1 MHCCYRTFRLLAVAV
16 AALGFA
22 TAAHAQQAT
31 NAQPPAGAVPSPAPD
46 AQPIAAPG
54 ASPIAG
60 AGSPALVAGPG
71 GMSAEGPTEP
81 TTLSANPA
89 SAAKPKDSTAAS
101 YGLAFRWRYLM
112 IPGWYL
118 KVFTEKNVPLYTP
131 GSFALE
137 GFRRKLLSEDPV
149 AGSRTLW
156 ELAFAVG
163 YQDLSPPDGYWLG
176 KGKDPVQD
184 TDLVQVRGLSLITLD
199 MTFVMRQYFTR
210 YFGIHYGAGLGLGI
224 VRGKVLRASATC
236 DPDPVTGQC
245 TKPYT
250 VRNSAGQQICDAG
263 GNCNEDPKRGATLS
277 GTEGVP
283 DKGPTDPHR
292 FEETGVPPALPI
304 LNLLVGIDGRIP
316 IPQTDQVIDIRL
328 EGGLFDIFGFFVGF
342 SAGYQM

>member
-31 NAQPPAGAVPSPAPD
+31 NAQAPAGATYTPAPG
-46 AQPIAAPG
+46 AQPIAGPA
-54 ASPIAG
+54 
-60 AGSPALVAGPG
+60 SPALVAGPG

-89 SAAKPKDSTAAS
+89 SAAKPRDPNAAS

-112 IPGWYL
+112 VPGWYL
-118 KVFTEKNVPLYTP
+118 KVFTEKNVGLYTP
-131 GSFALE
+131 GSIALE
-137 GFRRKLLSEDPV
+137 GFRRKLLSEDPA

-184 TDLVQVRGLSLITLD
+184 ADLVQVRGLSIITLD

-224 VRGKVLRASATC
+224 VRGKVLRTSAQR
-236 DPDPVTGQC
+236 DPATGQ
-245 TKPYT
+245 YT
-250 VRNSAGQQICDAG
+250 VWNAAGQRMCDADA
-263 GNCNEDPKRGATLS
+263 NCREDLLAAS
-277 GTEGVP
+277 EGVA
-283 DKGPTDPHR
+283 DRGPADPHR

-316 IPQTDQVIDIRL
+316 IPQTNQVIDLRL

>member
-1 MHCCYRTFRLLAVAV
+1 MHCCHRTFRLLAVAV

-31 NAQPPAGAVPSPAPD
+31 NAQAPAGAVSTPAPG

-81 TTLSANPA
+81 TTLSANSA
-89 SAAKPKDSTAAS
+89 SAAKPRDPTAAS
-101 YGLAFRWRYLM
+101 YGLAVRWRYLM

-118 KVFTEKNVPLYTP
+118 KVFTEKNVGLYTP
-131 GSFALE
+131 GSIALE
-137 GFRRKLLSEDPV
+137 GFRRKLLSEDRA
-149 AGSRTLW
+149 AGSKTLW

-199 MTFVMRQYFTR
+199 MTFVMRQYFTQ

-224 VRGKVLRASATC
+224 VRGKVLRTSAQR
-236 DPDPVTGQC
+236 DPATGS
-245 TKPYT
+245 YT
-250 VRNSAGQQICDAG
+250 VRDTDPAARRPICDTSAK
-263 GNCNEDPKRGATLS
+263 CNEDPKLGATLS
-277 GTEGVP
+277 GTEGSQ
-283 DKGPTDPHR
+283 DNGPTDPHR

-316 IPQTDQVIDIRL
+316 IRKFDQVIDIRL

-342 SAGYQM
+342 SIGYQM